1 MLLYPLIVV
10 QLLLHDVVFDPL
22 DFLDKTLLF
31 FDSALNQDVVL
42 AELLAQLQH
51 NLSLLFAGLFNKLRK
66 F

>member
-10 QLLLHDVVFDPL
+10 QLLLHDMVFDPL

-51 NLSLLFAGLFNKLRK
+51 DLSLLFAGLLNKLRK

>member
-1 MLLYPLIVV
+1 MLGYPLIVV
-10 QLLLHDVVFDPL
+10 QLFLHDVVFDPL

-51 NLSLLFAGLFNKLRK
+51 DLSLLFAGLLNKLRK

>member
-1 MLLYPLIVV
+1 MLLYLLIVV

-31 FDSALNQDVVL
+31 FDSTFNQDVVL

-51 NLSLLFAGLFNKLRK
+51 DLSLLFAGLFNKLRK